1 MRLIALALRS
11 LAREWR
17 SGELGVLLL
26 ALTIAV
32 AALTGVG
39 FLVSRISAAVSLQAS
54 EVLAADLRLG
64 STQTISEQYA
74 DEAARRHLSTARITL
89 LLSVVFN
96 GEQSQLSDVEAVSPG
111 YPLRGNILVAE
122 EPFAKGTVTRSLP
135 RPGEVWPDSKLLAAV
150 GGQVGGQLSIGA
162 GTFRVGKVLI
172 SRPDQGGTFAELA
185 PTVIMNESDLP
196 QTQLIQPGSR
206 VSYRALF
213 AGDRSR
219 VELFKTW
226 LLAHKSRSERL
237 RDISDASPQISN
249 AVERAG
255 RFLSLASL
263 VSVLLSAVAVA
274 MSARRY
280 VARHLD
286 TVALLKTLGATRAFT
301 LSINILQLLI
311 IAVTADILGSAIGWL
326 AQEWLIH
333 ALKGLLAT
341 TQLPPA
347 SLTPI
352 GIGLLTDVAVLAG
365 FALPP
370 LLQLSRVPAIR
381 VLRRDIGPPPALIL
395 LAFGP
400 AIAVVVFLIY
410 WVVLDWR
417 LFWGFSLGL
426 AAFVLLLTAAGA
438 ALVAIAGRLRGRVGV
453 AWRYGVANLSRRR
466 AESVV
471 QIVAFGMGIMVLLML
486 AIVRGDLSADWRRTL
501 PVNLPNYFFVNIPPG
516 DRRAFVSFLEERGA
530 QTTRV
535 LPMIRGRM
543 TAINGRPVESFPF
556 GRQDGDNLA
565 TREQNLSWSE
575 EPGED
580 NRVVAGRWW
589 TQADFGKPLVSL
601 STEMQAQL
609 GLQVGDHLSFD
620 VAGESFNVTVASIR
634 KVKWDSFEPNFFI
647 VFAPGVLDDAAGTY
661 LTSAYFKST
670 SSHTLAQL
678 AKKFPSVSIFDID
691 DLLSQVRSMLDKA
704 VLAVQS
710 VFAFTVFAG
719 LTVLLAAVQS
729 SRDERRYESAM
740 LRTLGASRSTVLKG
754 VLAEFTTLGLLS
766 GLLAAI
772 GASVAAYFVTTRVLE
787 LHYSFEA
794 WVWAAGLG
802 SGAILVAF
810 SGWIATRSVV
820 NQPPL
825 STLRAG

>member
-1 MRLIALALRS
+1 MRVIGLALRT

-39 FLVSRISAAVSLQAS
+39 FLVDRISAAVNLQAS

-64 STQTISEQYA
+64 SPQPIGQQYF
-74 DEAARRHLSTARITL
+74 DEAARRRISTARSTS

-96 GEQSQLSDVEAVSPG
+96 GNQSQLSNVEAVSDG
-111 YPLRGNILVAE
+111 YPLRGNILVAS
-122 EPFAKGTVTRSLP
+122 EPFAKGVLTRSLP
-135 RPGEVWPDSKLLAAV
+135 ARGEVWPDSKLLAAV
-150 GGQVGGQLSIGA
+150 GGQLGSALSIGA
-162 GTFRVGKVLI
+162 GTFKVGKVLI
-172 SRPDQGGTFAELA
+172 SRPDQGGTFAELS
-185 PTVIMNESDLP
+185 PTLIMNEADLAA
-196 QTQLIQPGSR
+196 TQLIQPGSR

-213 AGDRSR
+213 AGDRGR
-219 VELFKTW
+219 IEVFKSW
-226 LLAHKSRSERL
+226 LLAHKSRAERL
-237 RDISDASPQISN
+237 RDITDASPQISN
-249 AVERAG
+249 AVDRAG

-263 VSVLLSAVAVA
+263 VSVLLSAIAVA

-280 VARHLD
+280 VSRHLD
-286 TVALLKTLGATRAFT
+286 TVALLKTLGVTRAFT
-301 LSINILQLLI
+301 LGMNILQLLVL
-311 IAVTADILGSAIGWL
+311 AVAAAVLGSVIGYL

-333 ALKGLLAT
+333 ALKGVLVTTDLPAAT
-341 TQLPPA
+341 
-347 SLTPI
+347 LTPV
-352 GIGLLTDVAVLAG
+352 GIGFLTAVAVLAG

-381 VLRRDIGPPPALIL
+381 VLRRDIGPPPPVVL

-400 AIAVVVFLIY
+400 AVAVVIILIY

-426 AAFVLLLTAAGA
+426 AGFVLVLAAAGA
-438 ALVAIAGRLRGRVGV
+438 ALVAAAGRLRGRVGV

-471 QIVAFGMGIMVLLML
+471 QIVAFGMGIMVLLLL
-486 AIVRGDLSADWRRTL
+486 AIVRGDLNADWRRTL
-501 PVNLPNYFFVNIPPG
+501 PDNLPNYFFVNIPPA
-516 DRRAFVSFLEERGA
+516 DRTAFIEFLTSRGA

-535 LPMIRGRM
+535 LPMIRGRL
-543 TAINGRPVESFPF
+543 TGINGRPLESYRF
-556 GRQDGDNLA
+556 GREDGDNMA
-565 TREQNLSWSE
+565 TREQNLSWSA
-575 EPGED
+575 EPGND
-580 NRVVAGRWW
+580 NRVVAGEWW
-589 TQADFGKPLVSL
+589 RPEDFGKPLVSL
-601 STEMQAQL
+601 STEMQQSL
-609 GLQVGDHLSFD
+609 GLKLGDQLTFD
-620 VAGESFNVTVASIR
+620 IAGESFAVKVASIR

-670 SSHTLAQL
+670 DARALAQL
-678 AKKFPSVSIFDID
+678 AKRFPSVSIFDID
-691 DLLSQVRSMLDKA
+691 DLLAQVRSVLDKA

-710 VFAFTVFAG
+710 VFAFTLFAG

-740 LRTLGASRSTVLKG
+740 LRTLGASRSTVLQG
-754 VLAEFTTLGLLS
+754 VLAEFTTLGLLA
-766 GLLAAI
+766 GLVAAA
-772 GASVAAYFVTTRVLE
+772 GASVAAYFMTTRVLE
-787 LHYSFEA
+787 LRYSFEP
-794 WVWAAGLG
+794 WVWVAGLA
-802 SGAILVAF
+802 SGAILVAL
-810 SGWIATRSVV
+810 SGWLATRSVV

-825 STLRAG
+825 LTLRAG